1 MKLSMFILGLAAL
14 ASGPA
19 TAQTRRAPAPTVSQA
34 PAVQPK
40 PAPVPTGTPMPV
52 RATARALLGIC
63 NENQGAC
70 LTYVM
75 GAVDSY
81 VGTSIV
87 NFGRAY
93 VCIPPQVTN
102 QQIAN
107 VAVAYLR
114 THPQMLDVNAALVVV
129 QGISASYPC
138 R

>member
-1 MKLSMFILGLAAL
+1 MRLCAFILGIAAL
-14 ASGPA
+14 LPSPA
-19 TAQTRRAPAPTVSQA
+19 MAQARRAPAPVPAQA
-34 PAVQPK
+34 QRQAQPQ
-40 PAPVPTGTPMPV
+40 PQPTGTPMPV
-52 RATARALLGIC
+52 RATARSLLAIC

-107 VAVAYLR
+107 VAVMFLR
-114 THPQMLDVNAALVVV
+114 AHPEMQDTNAALVVV